1 MARRSGPRGKEV
13 VNVNTTLF
21 VRAHSMRTWLQL
33 IFSVSLLTC
42 IPSGWHCPS
51 IIRQPTKLAAL
62 VGHKEDRSVFVLRT
76 IRFLGEE
83 KFVLVVGDSI
93 TEKSDLP
100 EQICGMHLPPT
111 MPGIGGARV
120 ANFIPLA
127 EEMFSHK
134 TFPAATV
141 VALGLND
148 ANIKYWTSSKERQF
162 VAQYLMLLDLLPAG
176 TLLATLTAP
185 DFSQTYA
192 RNHYSPATWSAINAA
207 IRSVA
212 TDLKTTLIDVSPLN
226 VDAGTTDGIHLNAA
240 SKGLWREKIVTAI
253 QGKIGC

>member
-1 MARRSGPRGKEV
+1 
-13 VNVNTTLF
+13 
-21 VRAHSMRTWLQL
+21 MRTWLQL

-42 IPSGWHCPS
+42 ILAVGTVLL

-83 KFVLVVGDSI
+83 QFVLVVGDSI
-93 TEKSDLP
+93 TEKSELP
-100 EQICGMHLPPT
+100 EQICGMHVVNA
-111 MPGIGGARV
+111 GIGGARV

-176 TLLATLTAP
+176 TLLTTLTAP

-192 RNHYSPATWSAINAA
+192 RNHYSPAAWSAINAA

-212 TDLKTTLIDVSPLN
+212 TDLKTTLIDVSPPN

-240 SKGLWREKIVTAI
+240 SNGLWREKIVTAI